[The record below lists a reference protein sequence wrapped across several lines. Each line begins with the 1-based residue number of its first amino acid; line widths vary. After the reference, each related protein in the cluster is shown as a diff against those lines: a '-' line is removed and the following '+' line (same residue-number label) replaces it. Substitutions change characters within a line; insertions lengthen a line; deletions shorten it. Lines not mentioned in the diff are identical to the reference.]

1 MEPLGESRR
10 EEKPGG
16 EWVSS
21 SSTEKKTSV
30 YSPWPLCHPWI
41 LFTPRE
47 VLTPIEAPRHG
58 PPSLPR
64 ALATFIGT
72 LHVLCDLPHPFIP
85 PLFLRAK
92 SREML
97 REHCKLI
104 TAANIYYMTAGGLH
118 GRDAS
123 VRKWLI
129 TNIIHFVSQ
138 VNFHQLISHPRNK
151 FRFLFHTDKKE
162 LQLNLTDFTFWVL
175 HSDKWHIKWAGQWI
189 IKAVN
194 IPLTQIALS

>member
-1 MEPLGESRR
+1 MLSGGQLGEGGSCVGPRVDLPVHRYLLLRHKGAPCESRR

-47 VLTPIEAPRHG
+47 VLSPIEPPRHG

-64 ALATFIGT
+64 TLATFIGT
-72 LHVLCDLPHPFIP
+72 LLVLCDLPHPFIP

-104 TAANIYYMTAGGLH
+104 TAPNIYYKTAGGLH

-123 VRKWLI
+123 TRKRRWGEAFII
-129 TNIIHFVSQ
+129 TITHFVSQ
-138 VNFHQLISHPRNK
+138 VNVNQLISHPRTR
-151 FRFLFHTDKKE
+151 FRL
-162 LQLNLTDFTFWVL
+162 LL
-175 HSDKWHIKWAGQWI
+175 HLREAKR
-189 IKAVN
+189 
-194 IPLTQIALS
+194 